1 MKKRLALTF
10 YSVLKMP
17 LSDMIFCA
25 GEAERADFEYVSVAE
40 SFYRDASVL
49 SAAIANNTAK
59 IKLGSSVYP
68 IPTRTPFQIAM
79 ATATLNE
86 VSDKRVGFIG
96 LGVGYRARIEQYF
109 GLKIKDSLSKMKEYA
124 EIIQGL
130 LSGNDFSYKGKYF
143 DFQDFPKLVSEPS
156 NISILLGASG
166 DKMLKLVGKIADGV
180 ILNSIGTE
188 QYFKHAISVL
198 NNSAREANRDTKS
211 FEIAS
216 SVILSVADKHQDAID
231 TARHDVLFYVLYP
244 ELDPVIEKTP
254 YVQKVAE
261 IRKANSK
268 GVSREA
274 LSLISDDIVED
285 LSISGTRKECRD
297 KIRKLYDYG
306 ITLPIIRV
314 SVKPFKE
321 NERKEVFLRAIDAL
335 TN

>member
-25 GEAERADFEYVSVAE
+25 GEAEKADFEYVSVAE

-49 SAAIANNTAK
+49 SSAIANNTTK

-86 VSDKRVGFIG
+86 VSNKRVDFIG
-96 LGVGYRARIEQYF
+96 LGIGYRARIEQYF
-109 GLKIKDSLSKMKEYA
+109 GLKIKNSLSKMKEYA

-166 DKMLKLVGKIADGV
+166 DKMLKLAGKIADGV

-198 NNSAREANRDTKS
+198 NNSAREANRDTNS
-211 FEIAS
+211 FEMAS
-216 SVILSVADKHQDAID
+216 SVIYSVADKHQDAID
-231 TARHDVLFYVLYP
+231 AARHDVLFYVLYP

-268 GVSREA
+268 GESSEA
-274 LSLISDDIVED
+274 LSLISDDMVED
-285 LSISGTRKECRD
+285 LSVSGTRKECRD

-306 ITLPIIRV
+306 ITLSIIRV

-321 NERKEVFLRAIDAL
+321 NDRKDVFLRAIDAL

>member
-166 DKMLKLVGKIADGV
+166 DKMLKLAGKVADGA

-198 NNSAREANRDTKS
+198 NNSAREANMDTKS

-268 GVSREA
+268 GESREA

-297 KIRKLYDYG
+297 KIRKLYGYG

-321 NERKEVFLRAIDAL
+321 NERKMSF
-335 TN
+335 

>member
-10 YSVLKMP
+10 YSVLRMP
-17 LSDMIFCA
+17 ISDIIFCA
-25 GEAERADFEYVSVAE
+25 SEAERADFEYISVAE

-49 SAAIANNTAK
+49 SSTITNNTAK

-79 ATATLNE
+79 SAATLNE
-86 VSDKRVGFIG
+86 VSNDRVGFIG

-109 GLKIKDSLSKMKEYA
+109 GLKIKNPISKMKEYV

-143 DFQDFPKLVSEPS
+143 DIQDFPKLVPEPS
-156 NISILLGASG
+156 NISILIGASG
-166 DKMLKLVGKIADGV
+166 DKMLNLAGKIADG
-180 ILNSIGTE
+180 IIPNSIGTE

-198 NNSAREANRDTKS
+198 NDSAREAERDTKS
-211 FEIAS
+211 FEVTS
-216 SVILSVADKHQDAID
+216 SVIFSISDKHEDAID
-231 TARHDVLFYVLYP
+231 AARHDVLFYVLYP

-268 GVSREA
+268 GESREA
-274 LSLISDDIVED
+274 LSLISDDMVED

-297 KIRKLYDYG
+297 KIIKLYDYG

-314 SVKPFKE
+314 SVKPFK
-321 NERKEVFLRAIDAL
+321 
-335 TN
+335 

>member
-1 MKKRLALTF
+1 
-10 YSVLKMP
+10 
-17 LSDMIFCA
+17 
-25 GEAERADFEYVSVAE
+25 
-40 SFYRDASVL
+40 
-49 SAAIANNTAK
+49 
-59 IKLGSSVYP
+59 VYP

-86 VSDKRVGFIG
+86 VSNKRVGFIG

-109 GLKIKDSLSKMKEYA
+109 GLKIKDSLSKMKEYV

-130 LSGNDFSYKGKYF
+130 LSGNDFSYSGKYF

-166 DKMLKLVGKIADGV
+166 DKMLKLAGKIADGV

-188 QYFKHAISVL
+188 QYFKYAISVL
-198 NNSAREANRDTKS
+198 SNSARETNRDTKS

-216 SVILSVADKHQDAID
+216 SVILSVADKHENAID
-231 TARHDVLFYVLYP
+231 AARHDVLFYVLYP

-268 GVSREA
+268 GESREA

-285 LSISGTRKECRD
+285 LSISGTRKECRN

-321 NERKEVFLRAIDAL
+321 NERKEVFLRAIEVSK
-335 TN
+335 N

>member
-10 YSVLKMP
+10 YSVLRMP
-17 LSDMIFCA
+17 ISDMIFCA
-25 GEAERADFEYVSVAE
+25 AEAERAEFEYISVAE

-49 SAAIANNTAK
+49 SSAIATNTTK

-79 ATATLNE
+79 AAATLNE
-86 VSDKRVGFIG
+86 LSKERVGFIG

-109 GLKIKDSLSKMKEYA
+109 GLKIKNSLSKMKEYA
-124 EIIQGL
+124 EIINGL
-130 LSGNDFSYKGKYF
+130 LSGNDFSYKGRYF
-143 DFQDFPKLVSEPS
+143 DFQDFPKLVSEPP
-156 NISILLGASG
+156 NISILFGASG
-166 DKMLKLVGKIADGV
+166 EKMLKFAGKMADGI

-198 NNSAREANRDTKS
+198 NDSAREAGRDTTS

-216 SVILSVADKHQDAID
+216 SVIFSIADKHEDAID
-231 TARHDVLFYVLYP
+231 AARHDVLFYVLYP

-254 YVQKVAE
+254 YIQKVAE

-268 GVSREA
+268 GESREA
-274 LSLISDDIVED
+274 LSLISDNMVED
-285 LSISGTRKECRD
+285 LSISGTQNECRD

-321 NERKEVFLRAIDAL
+321 NERKDVFLRAIEVL
-335 TN
+335 KN

>member
-49 SAAIANNTAK
+49 SSVIANTTTK

-79 ATATLNE
+79 AAATLNE
-86 VSDKRVGFIG
+86 LSNKRVGFIG

-109 GLKIKDSLSKMKEYA
+109 GLKIKNPISKMKEYV

-166 DKMLKLVGKIADGV
+166 DKMLKLAGKIADGV

-188 QYFKHAISVL
+188 QYFKRAISVL
-198 NNSAREANRDTKS
+198 KNSACEADRDTNS
-211 FEIAS
+211 FDIAS
-216 SVILSVADKHQDAID
+216 SVIFSVADKHQDAID
-231 TARHDVLFYVLYP
+231 AARHDVLFYFLYP

-268 GVSREA
+268 GESREA
-274 LSLISDDIVED
+274 LSLISDDMV
-285 LSISGTRKECRD
+285 
-297 KIRKLYDYG
+297 
-306 ITLPIIRV
+306 
-314 SVKPFKE
+314 
-321 NERKEVFLRAIDAL
+321 
-335 TN
+335 

>member
-10 YSVLKMP
+10 YSVLRMP
-17 LSDMIFCA
+17 ISDIIFCA
-25 GEAERADFEYVSVAE
+25 SEAERGDFEYISVAE

-49 SAAIANNTAK
+49 SSAITNNTTK
-59 IKLGSSVYP
+59 IKLGSSIYP
-68 IPTRTPFQIAM
+68 ILTRTPFQIAM
-79 ATATLNE
+79 AAATLNE
-86 VSDKRVGFIG
+86 ISKDRIGFIG

-109 GLKIKDSLSKMKEYA
+109 GLKIKDSLSKMKEYI

-143 DFQDFPKLVSEPS
+143 DFQDFPRLVSEPS
-156 NISILLGASG
+156 NISIMIGASG
-166 DKMLKLVGKIADGV
+166 DKMLKLAGKIADGI

-188 QYFKHAISVL
+188 QYFKHAISIL
-198 NNSAREANRDTKS
+198 NDSAKEAERDTKS

-216 SVILSVADKHQDAID
+216 SVIFSVADKHQDAID
-231 TARHDVLFYVLYP
+231 AARHDVLFYVLYP

-268 GVSREA
+268 GESREA
-274 LSLISDDIVED
+274 LSLISNDLVED
-285 LSISGTRKECRD
+285 LSICGTQKECRH
-297 KIRKLYDYG
+297 KIRKLYEYG

-321 NERKEVFLRAIDAL
+321 NERKDVFLRAIDVL
-335 TN
+335 KN

>member
-17 LSDMIFCA
+17 LPDMIFCA

-49 SAAIANNTAK
+49 SSAIANNTTK

-86 VSDKRVGFIG
+86 VSNKRVGFRG
-96 LGVGYRARIEQYF
+96 LGIGYRARIEQYF
-109 GLKIKDSLSKMKEYA
+109 GLKIKDSLSKMKEYV

-143 DFQDFPKLVSEPS
+143 DFRDFPKLVCEPS
-156 NISILLGASG
+156 NVSILLGASG
-166 DKMLKLVGKIADGV
+166 DKMLKLAGKVADGA

-216 SVILSVADKHQDAID
+216 SVILSVADKHQDAIEA
-231 TARHDVLFYVLYP
+231 ARHDVLFYVLYP

-268 GVSREA
+268 GESREA

-297 KIRKLYDYG
+297 KIRELYDYG

-321 NERKEVFLRAIDAL
+321 NERKEVFLGAIEVL
-335 TN
+335 KN

>member
-1 MKKRLALTF
+1 
-10 YSVLKMP
+10 MP
-17 LSDMIFCA
+17 MSDIIFCA
-25 GEAERADFEYVSVAE
+25 SEAERADFEYISVAE

-49 SAAIANNTAK
+49 SSAIATNTTK

-79 ATATLNE
+79 SAATLNE
-86 VSDKRVGFIG
+86 LSNDRIGFIG

-109 GLKIKDSLSKMKEYA
+109 GVKIKNPISKMKEYV

-156 NISILLGASG
+156 NVSIIIGASG
-166 DKMLKLVGKIADGV
+166 DKMLNLAGKIADGI

-198 NNSAREANRDTKS
+198 NNSAKEADRDTKS

-216 SVILSVADKHQDAID
+216 SVIYSVADKHQDAID
-231 TARHDVLFYVLYP
+231 AARHDVLFYVLYP

-254 YVQKVAE
+254 YAQKVAE

-268 GVSREA
+268 RESREA
-274 LSLISDDIVED
+274 LSLISDDTVED
-285 LSISGTRKECRD
+285 LSISGTQKECSD
-297 KIRKLYDYG
+297 KILKLYDYG

-314 SVKPFKE
+314 SVKPFTE
-321 NERKEVFLRAIDAL
+321 NERKDVFLRAIEAL
-335 TN
+335 KN

>member
-10 YSVLKMP
+10 YSVLRMP
-17 LSDMIFCA
+17 ISDMIFCA
-25 GEAERADFEYVSVAE
+25 AEAERADFEYISVAE

-49 SAAIANNTAK
+49 SSAIATNTTK

-86 VSDKRVGFIG
+86 LSNERVGFIG

-109 GLKIKDSLSKMKEYA
+109 GLKIKDSLSKVKEYV

-130 LSGNDFSYKGKYF
+130 LSGNDLSYKGKYF

-156 NISILLGASG
+156 NISILIGASG
-166 DKMLKLVGKIADGV
+166 DKILKLAGKIADGI

-198 NNSAREANRDTKS
+198 NNSAREADRDTKS

-216 SVILSVADKHQDAID
+216 SVIFSVADKHEDAID

-244 ELDPVIEKTP
+244 ELDPVIEKSP

-261 IRKANSK
+261 IRKVNSK
-268 GVSREA
+268 GESREA
-274 LSLISDDIVED
+274 LSLIPDDMVED
-285 LSISGTRKECRD
+285 LSISGTQKECQD
-297 KIRKLYDYG
+297 KTRKLYDCG

-321 NERKEVFLRAIDAL
+321 NERKDVFLRAIEVFK
-335 TN
+335 N

>member
-17 LSDMIFCA
+17 LPDMIFCA

-49 SAAIANNTAK
+49 SSAIANNTTK

-86 VSDKRVGFIG
+86 VSNKRVGFIG
-96 LGVGYRARIEQYF
+96 LGIGYRARIEQYF
-109 GLKIKDSLSKMKEYA
+109 GLKIKDSLSKMKEYV

-143 DFQDFPKLVSEPS
+143 DFRDFPKLVSEPS
-156 NISILLGASG
+156 NVSIMLGASG
-166 DKMLKLVGKIADGV
+166 DKMLKLAGKVADGA

-198 NNSAREANRDTKS
+198 N
-211 FEIAS
+211 
-216 SVILSVADKHQDAID
+216 
-231 TARHDVLFYVLYP
+231 
-244 ELDPVIEKTP
+244 
-254 YVQKVAE
+254 
-261 IRKANSK
+261 
-268 GVSREA
+268 
-274 LSLISDDIVED
+274 
-285 LSISGTRKECRD
+285 
-297 KIRKLYDYG
+297 
-306 ITLPIIRV
+306 
-314 SVKPFKE
+314 
-321 NERKEVFLRAIDAL
+321 
-335 TN
+335 